1 MRARPWAAAGSGT
14 ATGSGVARREAVSMA
29 HCGAAAL
36 SAAMGGGRS
45 GRSGS
50 LKCGGRQRQAVQRGC
65 RWWRAAVG
73 KGAGLTAR
81 GTAFMDSHDSRRS
94 CLASLLSLYGRRG
107 GLQRPSPTL
116 CTCVLLLLL
125 VLLVVT
131 PRTV

>member
-1 MRARPWAAAGSGT
+1 
-14 ATGSGVARREAVSMA
+14 MA

-50 LKCGGRQRQAVQRGC
+50 LKCGGRQRQRQAVQRGC

-73 KGAGLTAR
+73 KSAGLTAR

-94 CLASLLSLYGRRG
+94 CLASLLSL
-107 GLQRPSPTL
+107 
-116 CTCVLLLLL
+116 
-125 VLLVVT
+125 
-131 PRTV
+131 

>member
-1 MRARPWAAAGSGT
+1 MRGHGQQQAVARRQA
-14 ATGSGVARREAVSMA
+14 VERREAVSMA

-45 GRSGS
+45 GS
-50 LKCGGRQRQAVQRGC
+50 LKCGGRQRQAVQCGC
-65 RWWRAAVG
+65 RWWRAVVG
-73 KGAGLTAR
+73 KSAGFTAR